1 MYRYSD
7 WPESLG
13 PEFQIQNDVKGEQ
26 KMKVTLKDGTVKE
39 YAQSMSVYDIAKDIS
54 EGLARA
60 ACAGEVNG
68 EVVDLRTVVEEDCE
82 LSILTF
88 DDEKGKAALR
98 HTTSHVL
105 AQAVKR
111 LYPDAKCA
119 IGPSIDTGFYYD
131 FDMPSLSRED
141 LDNIEKEMKKIIK
154 ENPAIERF
162 ELPRAEAIAFMQE
175 KEEPYK
181 VELIEDLP
189 EDAVISFYKQG
200 DFTDLCAG
208 PHLMSMKN
216 IKAFK
221 LISSSGAYWRGSE
234 KNKMLTRIYGTAF
247 TKKADLEDYL
257 KYLEEIKL
265 RDHNKLGREME
276 LFTTVDVVGQGLPLL
291 MPKGVIIIQQLQRW
305 IEDLEDNEWGYIRT
319 KTPLMAKSD
328 LYKISGHWDHYKE
341 GMFVLGDEEKDKEV
355 FALRPMTCPFQYYV
369 YKATQHSYRE
379 LPLRYG
385 ETSTLFRNE
394 DSGEMHGLTRVRQFT
409 ISEGHLIVRPD
420 QINDEFKNCV
430 QLAVH
435 CLTTLGLQD
444 DVTYRLSK
452 WDPNNT
458 EKYIGDAA
466 YWEDTQGRMRDLL
479 NELGLN
485 FVEADGE
492 AAFYGPKLD
501 IQAKNVYGKEDT
513 MITIQLD
520 LALAEQFDMYFIDEN
535 GEKKRPFIIHR
546 TSMGCYERTLAWLIE
561 KYAGLFPT
569 WLCPEQV
576 RVLPISEKYQAYAD
590 SVLKELK
597 ANGIRAS
604 VDGRAEKIGYK
615 IREARLN
622 KVPYMLVVG
631 AKEEEEK
638 LVSVR
643 SRYKGDEGQKVL
655 GDFIDDICK
664 EIRTKEIRKIE
675 VEN

>member
-604 VDGRAEKIGYK
+604 VDGRAENIGYK